1 MTCDALL
8 GVLALS
14 DPRFEAIN
22 RGLAVA
28 GTSGTLTGRLAGE
41 SLQGVL
47 RAKTAYIDDVTGLAG
62 VVDDDEHLR
71 FAFIANDAFSAAQ
84 GRALGDQVARLVGTY
99 PEMPSDSD
107 LVPAP

>member
-1 MTCDALL
+1 M
-8 GVLALS
+8 LALS
-14 DPRFEAIN
+14 DPRFEAID

-71 FAFIANDAFSAAQ
+71 FAFIANDSFSAAARSRPRRP
-84 GRALGDQVARLVGTY
+84 GRSPGRRVSRAAIRFRTW
-99 PEMPSDSD
+99 S
-107 LVPAP
+107 PAP